1 MAAENT
7 TEPAATEAINLRLS
21 RAMLMKVDRI
31 IAEEGL
37 VSRSEVLRRLLVA
50 GLRDHREAS

>member
-1 MAAENT
+1 MANGTT
-7 TEPAATEAINLRLS
+7 TEPATEAINLRLS
-21 RAMLMKVDRI
+21 RTMLMKVDRI